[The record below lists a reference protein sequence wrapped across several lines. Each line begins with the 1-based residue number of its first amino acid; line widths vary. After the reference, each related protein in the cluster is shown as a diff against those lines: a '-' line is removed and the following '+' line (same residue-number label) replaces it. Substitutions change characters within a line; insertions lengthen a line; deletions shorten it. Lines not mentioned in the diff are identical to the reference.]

1 MIFLTLHHQK
11 STVYKAPLEHS
22 VVNWKNS
29 VFSYLYIQY
38 FHFTE
43 EIDYMLPISLWP
55 ASLAWPDLSSMQG
68 IIAFSINTLCR
79 REVWPCGQLP

>member
-11 STVYKAPLEHS
+11 STVYEASLVHP

-29 VFSYLYIQY
+29 VFLQLLYIQY

-43 EIDYMLPISLWP
+43 EIDYMLPINL
-55 ASLAWPDLSSMQG
+55 WPDLSSVQG
-68 IIAFSINTLCR
+68 IIAFSINALRR
-79 REVWPCGQLP
+79 REVWPR